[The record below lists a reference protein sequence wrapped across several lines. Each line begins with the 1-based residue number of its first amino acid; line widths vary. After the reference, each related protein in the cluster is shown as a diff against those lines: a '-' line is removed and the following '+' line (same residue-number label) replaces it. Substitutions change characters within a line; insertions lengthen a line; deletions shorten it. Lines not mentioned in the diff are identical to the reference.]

1 MVSWTKRR
9 SMVGVGGAGERAM
22 YTLVRKGLLVATIV
36 LMAGGCAQQP
46 TETIKLFDD
55 LAAVNKP
62 YGRLLIVDVSSDP
75 IMQER
80 FEDQL
85 VRGLVRA
92 GTEAV
97 PSHPRLGGSDGIL
110 QDDINRMSD
119 EIGADGILITHIVSI
134 DTTMD
139 MEEGR
144 EEIVSTCR
152 GGNPVDFFLY
162 DREVLTEPDSIRVAH
177 TVAVITNLYDSAS
190 GKRVWSIQS
199 TCFNKVS
206 LEEVLF
212 DETKAIVR
220 QLGIDK
226 LI

>member
-1 MVSWTKRR
+1 
-9 SMVGVGGAGERAM
+9 M
-22 YTLVRKGLLVATIV
+22 YTIIRKHFVTV
-36 LMAGGCAQQP
+36 LILAVVGGCAQQP

-62 YGRLLIVDVSSDP
+62 YERLLIVDVSSDP

-80 FEDQL
+80 FEDEI
-85 VRGLVRA
+85 VRGLSRA
-92 GTEAV
+92 GIEAI
-97 PSHPRLGGSDGIL
+97 PSHPKLGGSDGIL
-110 QDDINRMSD
+110 QDDINELSD
-119 EIGADGILITHIVSI
+119 EVGADGILITHIASI

-144 EEIVSTCR
+144 EDIVSTCR

-162 DREVLTEPDSIRVAH
+162 DREVLTEPDSIKVAH
-177 TVAVITNLYDSAS
+177 TVAVITNLYDSGS

-199 TCFNKVS
+199 TCFNKAS
-206 LEEVLF
+206 IEEVLF
-212 DETKAIVR
+212 DETEAIVR